1 MWKLDIRRKFDKFLF
16 VILIIAL
23 VLVIF
28 LIFFSSIL
36 PKELT
41 SARGAGLLGLI
52 LNFSGTFLLAVTL
65 VKPDSKIKDMTA
77 TYFGGNTELEK
88 DMFRNRR
95 TALWG
100 LILIASGFVFQFFDI
115 LISYYTK

>member
-1 MWKLDIRRKFDKFLF
+1 MGKLDKFLF
-16 VILIIAL
+16 VILIV
-23 VLVIF
+23 VLISVVA
-28 LIFFSSIL
+28 LIFFTSIL
-36 PKELT
+36 PKEIT
-41 SARGAGLLGLI
+41 STRGFALLGLI

-77 TYFGGNTELEK
+77 TYFVGNTELKK
-88 DMFRNRR
+88 DMFQNRR